1 MPIRVTYDATTDVAY
16 IALRATGPTDVF
28 GPTLLLENDRAF
40 HGAVGADFTLGDGRL
55 VGFEVQM
62 ASRCLPAELLATAER
77 IDGHHVALRFGER
90 VERRLDARSSRRRA
104 ERVH

>member
-62 ASRCLPAELLATAER
+62 ASRCLPAELLASAER
-77 IDGHHVALRFGER
+77 IDGQHLSQMLHMR
-90 VERRLDARSSRRRA
+90 VGRRLDSRMA
-104 ERVH
+104 GRVDEPIQ